1 MRREVQNEVSADMT
15 LWERMLQLVRLR
27 RSGRRFFTLDAEL
40 GGYVSM
46 LAEQEQRPAEAVIRE
61 LLSNGLAQRSQ
72 AHENYQRWQVLS
84 PREQEVAALA
94 CLGYSNAQIGYRL
107 VLSTDTVKTHMRH
120 AMQKFSVSS
129 RKELGMLLRDWDFS
143 AWE

>member
-1 MRREVQNEVSADMT
+1 MFIWRRLRNALDRQV
-15 LWERMLQLVRLR
+15 LQLDLPLIK
-27 RSGRRFFTLDAEL
+27 SLED
-40 GGYVSM
+40 
-46 LAEQEQRPAEAVIRE
+46 LAEREQRTKEAVAAD
-61 LLSNGLAQRSQ
+61 LLSLALQQRRAADDNLRCWGL
-72 AHENYQRWQVLS
+72 LS

-107 VLSTDTVKTHMRH
+107 VLSIDTVKTHMRH

>member
-1 MRREVQNEVSADMT
+1 MEVRSKQRPATS
-15 LWERMLQLVRLR
+15 LWERLRQRVGMR
-27 RSGRRFFTLDAEL
+27 RSSPRFLTLDSEL
-40 GGYVSM
+40 LNYVFA
-46 LAEQEQRPAEAVIRE
+46 LAEQEQRPPEALVGE
-61 LLSNGLAQRSQ
+61 LLANGLEQRSQ
-72 AHENYQRWQVLS
+72 AHENYRRWRVLS

-107 VLSTDTVKTHMRH
+107 VVSPDTVKTHMRH
-120 AMQKFSVSS
+120 AMQKFNVSS